1 MPNTSHH
8 ISSQP
13 RQTGT
18 PLHDS
23 LVKIILLLLCGLLFA
38 NSVLFY
44 KMWDLE
50 AKLGNK
56 HMDIWL
62 CLLFYINQIIV
73 MIPWIPLKPPKN
85 FAKYKIAN
93 NQTSL
98 NIRLA

>member
-1 MPNTSHH
+1 MPNASHH

-50 AKLGNK
+50 AKLGNNYGY
-56 HMDIWL
+56 L
-62 CLLFYINQIIV
+62 V
-73 MIPWIPLKPPKN
+73 MFNILYL
-85 FAKYKIAN
+85 AKL
-93 NQTSL
+93 QL
-98 NIRLA
+98 